1 MLSST
6 IRCAQESSEEDMLLL
21 IEKFKPLMVKYARK
35 LDYEDA
41 YDDIMLHFIKLIK
54 SINLDKLTDHTDK
67 VIISYINK
75 SITNF
80 YNKKIPQMVLRQK
93 EVVMSELTEE
103 QQYYIEVKTAQ
114 ADEINILDEY
124 GLRYLL
130 TEAEKQLIYQI
141 YVEGHSIA
149 ELARH
154 QNRTRQAVNQQRIRA
169 IRKIKACLQ

>member
-1 MLSST
+1 MLSSK
-6 IRCAQESSEEDMLLL
+6 IRNAQENSEEDMLLL
-21 IEKFKPLMVKYARK
+21 IEKFRPLMVKYARK

-41 YDDIMLHFIKLIK
+41 YNDIMLYFIKLIK
-54 SINLDKLTDHTDK
+54 SINLDKLTDQTDK
-67 VIISYINK
+67 IIISYINK

-114 ADEINILDEY
+114 VDEINILDEY
-124 GLRYLL
+124 GLKYLL
-130 TEAEKQLIYQI
+130 TEAERQLIYQV

-149 ELARH
+149 DLAGH

>member
-6 IRCAQESSEEDMLLL
+6 IRCAQENSEEDMLLL

-114 ADEINILDEY
+114 ADGINILDEY

>member
-1 MLSST
+1 MLSSK
-6 IRCAQESSEEDMLLL
+6 IRNAQENSEEDMLLL
-21 IEKFKPLMVKYARK
+21 IEKFRPLMVKYARK

-41 YDDIMLHFIKLIK
+41 YNDIMLYFIKLIK
-54 SINLDKLTDHTDK
+54 SINLDKLTDQTDK
-67 VIISYINK
+67 IIISYINK

-114 ADEINILDEY
+114 VDEINILDEY
-124 GLRYLL
+124 GLKYLL
-130 TEAEKQLIYQI
+130 TETEGQLIYQV

>member
-6 IRCAQESSEEDMLLL
+6 IRCAQENSEEDMLLL

>member
-1 MLSST
+1 MLSNT
-6 IRCAQESSEEDMLLL
+6 IRCAQENSEEDMILL
-21 IEKFKPLMVKYARK
+21 IEKFRPLMVKYAGK

-67 VIISYINK
+67 IIISYINK

-93 EVVMSELTEE
+93 EVVMSELMEE

-114 ADEINILDEY
+114 ADEIKILDEY
-124 GLRYLL
+124 GPVSYTPLRAH
-130 TEAEKQLIYQI
+130 EASQDL
-141 YVEGHSIA
+141 VCS
-149 ELARH
+149 R
-154 QNRTRQAVNQQRIRA
+154 RV
-169 IRKIKACLQ
+169 